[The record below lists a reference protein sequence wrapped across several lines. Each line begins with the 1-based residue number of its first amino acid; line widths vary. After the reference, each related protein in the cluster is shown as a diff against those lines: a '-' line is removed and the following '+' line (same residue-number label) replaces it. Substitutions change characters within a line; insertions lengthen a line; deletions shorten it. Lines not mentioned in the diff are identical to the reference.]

1 MFLLIEADTG
11 RVAQAMPAREQG
23 SLFWHTGCSPESYAK
38 EKCVASS
45 EERMARLVESLLQ
58 APGLAESLPSEEGE
72 IVRDALAGQ
81 SVYQIAQQ
89 HRVTERRVWDIVGN
103 AARAASG
110 QELHQVETGGFG
122 SDTDPGITGGY
133 GDTGMGSLGNEPPV
147 PSSEEPEQP

>member
-1 MFLLIEADTG
+1 M
-11 RVAQAMPAREQG
+11 
-23 SLFWHTGCSPESYAK
+23 
-38 EKCVASS
+38 ASS
-45 EERMARLVESLLQ
+45 EERMARLVESLLL

-81 SVYQIAQQ
+81 SVYEIAQQ

-147 PSSEEPEQP
+147 PASEEPEQP

>member
-1 MFLLIEADTG
+1 M
-11 RVAQAMPAREQG
+11 
-23 SLFWHTGCSPESYAK
+23 
-38 EKCVASS
+38 ASS

-81 SVYQIAQQ
+81 SVYEIAQQ

-122 SDTDPGITGGY
+122 SDTDPGVTGGY
-133 GDTGMGSLGNEPPV
+133 GDTGFGALDTEPIPDNR
-147 PSSEEPEQP
+147 EPKE